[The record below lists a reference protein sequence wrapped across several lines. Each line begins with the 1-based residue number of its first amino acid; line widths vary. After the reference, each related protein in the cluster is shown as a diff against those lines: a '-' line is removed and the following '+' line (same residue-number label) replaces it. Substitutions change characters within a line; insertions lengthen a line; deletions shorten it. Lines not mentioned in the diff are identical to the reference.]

1 MLEKEYGYFQK
12 HKDELKKKYLGK
24 FIVIKG
30 DEVIGAYLSAGEA
43 LKVTS
48 QKYKIGTFLIQEIVE
63 NDPDIIQRFH
73 SRVFV

>member
-30 DEVIGAYLSAGEA
+30 EAVIGVYSTAGEA
-43 LKVTS
+43 LKETS
-48 QKYKIGTFLIQEIVE
+48 GKNEIGTFLIQEIVE
-63 NDPDIIQRFH
+63 NDSDIIQRFH